1 VQRGGHLSYTT
12 GMEDYRIEVPRNLR
26 NAGILIGVLMMVAG
40 LFLAWRKVEY
50 GGFHLPPTGYK
61 GGGKNS

>member
-1 VQRGGHLSYTT
+1 
-12 GMEDYRIEVPRNLR
+12 MEDYRIEIPRNLR